1 MLMEA
6 VLQCPV
12 GTYLEWL
19 EFILR
24 GLCLEEIIL
33 ESAGSG
39 LDDWG
44 MLMEEVWLLL
54 GGVAVLPVG
63 VLHGGG
69 D

>member
-6 VLQCPV
+6 VLQYPV

-24 GLCLEEIIL
+24 GFCLEEIIL

-39 LDDWG
+39 LDDWR

>member
-1 MLMEA
+1 M
-6 VLQCPV
+6 
-12 GTYLEWL
+12 
-19 EFILR
+19 
-24 GLCLEEIIL
+24 EEIIL

-39 LDDWG
+39 LDDWR